1 MERYRG
7 GITKKQEVDVF
18 LSQEPEEAPA
28 FFQPLIKSL

>member
-18 LSQEPEEAPA
+18 LQEPEEAPA